1 MATPT
6 YERRTRDRQ
15 DPQLGALVRRWQTRR
30 DVRARDR
37 IFEDYYPLACRLAN
51 RYRNPYEPREDLVQV
66 AAAGL
71 LYSIDRYDPDRGVA
85 FVAFAIPTILGELK
99 RHFRNTGWSV
109 HVPRGAQELARRV
122 ERSVQEITSRGGR
135 SPTVPEIA
143 QYMEI
148 EVEDVLV
155 GLHAAAAHY
164 SVSLD
169 APAPGSDHDDP
180 QTLSD
185 GLADAEDGY
194 GLVEAKLSLVEAMRH
209 LPHTERVALDLR
221 IHEDLKQSEIAVR
234 MGCSQM
240 QVSRLLSRA
249 IFRLRELTDP
259 EIVPAADLLEQR
271 TRGPISLRRGARR
284 PWRARASAAAR
295 SPTAPAAASAR
306 RQPTAGRRAV
316 PAEHRWS

>member
-1 MATPT
+1 MATRIDD
-6 YERRTRDRQ
+6 RRSREMP
-15 DPQLGALVRRWQTRR
+15 DPKLRELMRRWQTRG

-37 IFEDYYPLACRLAN
+37 LFEAYYPLACRLAN

-71 LYSIDRYDPDRGVA
+71 LYSLDRYDPDRGVA

-99 RHFRNTGWSV
+99 RHFRNTGWSA
-109 HVPRGAQELARRV
+109 HVPRGAQELAHRV
-122 ERSVQEITSRGGR
+122 EHSVQEISSRGGR
-135 SPTVPEIA
+135 SPTVTEIA

-194 GLVEAKLSLVEAMRH
+194 GLVETKLSLSDAMRR
-209 LPHTERVALDLR
+209 LPHTERLALELR

-249 IFRLRELTDP
+249 TSRLRELTDP
-259 EIVPAADLLEQR
+259 EIAPAADLLGQR
-271 TRGPISLRRGARR
+271 
-284 PWRARASAAAR
+284 
-295 SPTAPAAASAR
+295 
-306 RQPTAGRRAV
+306 V
-316 PAEHRWS
+316 